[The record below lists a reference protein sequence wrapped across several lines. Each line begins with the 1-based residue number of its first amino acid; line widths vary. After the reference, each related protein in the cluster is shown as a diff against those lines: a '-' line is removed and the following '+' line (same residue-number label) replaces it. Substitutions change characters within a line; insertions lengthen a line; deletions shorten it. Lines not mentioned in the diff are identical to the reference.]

1 MNIIPQL
8 SENCNSFFT
17 FRTDV
22 RKFIEN
28 FVRFYYLQERL
39 FRDIIL
45 LKEHLL
51 HRKMVKIIAK

>member
-8 SENCNSFFT
+8 SEKCNSFFT

-22 RKFIEN
+22 RNFIKK

-51 HRKMVKIIAK
+51 HRKMGKIIAE